1 MISRMKIIEIKQK
14 KQENGLW
21 GTPFNCYKIDKL
33 PPSDNRKCYLRSALI
48 AAINQKYNKKFEAFN
63 STDDGFAI
71 EIYDSAI
78 PLCEGAPSSD
88 LFSNWYMFPYENYEV
103 VDDILYEFDND
114 QEHIAFLRK
123 QKINSLEVS
132 RKIKQ
137 I

>member
-33 PPSDNRKCYLRSALI
+33 PPSDNRKCHLRSALI
-48 AAINQKYNKKFEAFN
+48 AAINQKYNKKFEVFN

-71 EIYDSAI
+71 EI
-78 PLCEGAPSSD
+78 PSSD

-132 RKIKQ
+132 QKIKQ